1 MEPCAALPK
10 NYNEGNGHCQNCADD
25 LERLGQS
32 QSVVRGECLRRIL
45 GTILI
50 LSCRSSARGVPRRR
64 LCRCFGTKSVGVNT
78 RGAAYVPKF
87 LHRRHRHITMT
98 MTTLHALQ
106 TLHIFVFLCIAF
118 TSGNRIAPQ
127 PPSLRTRPQDPL
139 KPKPPLR
146 FRRSALKLPAH
157 AMLVPHEGDAR
168 YLVYLHLE
176 VNIGVARPEMVELG
190 EQACEGK
197 RWWLNGVVKIYSAE
211 RFMEEEMIFGCLG
224 CL

>member
-1 MEPCAALPK
+1 MEPCTALPK
-10 NYNEGNGHCQNCADD
+10 KHNEGNDHCQTCANE

-32 QSVVRGECLRRIL
+32 QSVVRGECLRQIL
-45 GTILI
+45 ETMLI
-50 LSCRSSARGVPRRR
+50 LFWSSSARGVARRL

-87 LHRRHRHITMT
+87 LHRRHRHIMIT

-106 TLHIFVFLCIAF
+106 SLHIFVFLCFAF

-127 PPSLRTRPQDPL
+127 PPSLRTRPPNSL
-139 KPKPPLR
+139 KPWPTLR
-146 FRRSALKLPAH
+146 FWRSALKLPAH
-157 AMLVPHEGDAR
+157 AKLVPHEGDAR

-190 EQACEGK
+190 EQACEGR
-197 RWWLNGVVKIYSAE
+197 RWWLGGVVKI
-211 RFMEEEMIFGCLG
+211 
-224 CL
+224 